1 MVLDFL
7 VIGPEWPLRA
17 LLRAE
22 LLERG
27 YDVFAVDRWP
37 VDAHAETSRAVI
49 IDLHGLD
56 DPRGVLTALGQ
67 AVPPQRVLAVTA
79 LATLAADDVRGM
91 GFHVIAR
98 PARVEEIVAAAI
110 QVLATEPDGPPR
122 T

>member
-1 MVLDFL
+1 MDFL

-67 AVPPQRVLAVTA
+67 AVPPQRVLVVTA
-79 LATLAADDVRGM
+79 LGTLPADDVRGM
-91 GFHVIAR
+91 GFHVVAR
-98 PARVEEIVAAAI
+98 PARVDEIVAAATR
-110 QVLATEPDGPPR
+110 VMAAEPDGPPH